1 MPKGNLQRYLFPHC
15 FQKIGIIL
23 ALAGIAAVYV
33 RFGMGYK
40 PDFLN
45 IQVFTFYS
53 SIFESKYFS
62 IVGNNIGE
70 EIGMLLLLSGLF
82 FLSMSKE
89 KKEVEENWELRLTSF
104 LFAFYINSIMLFV
117 GILFFFGWGFLAIMG
132 LNLFSFL
139 IFYNLKFRYLIFKK
153 KKLNDWTA

>member
-1 MPKGNLQRYLFPHC
+1 MTEGYLQRYLLPNR
-15 FQKIGIIL
+15 FQKIGL
-23 ALAGIAAVYV
+23 FFTLAGIIAVYA
-33 RFGMGYK
+33 RFGLGYK

-45 IQVFTFYS
+45 IQVLTIYS

-82 FLSMSKE
+82 FLAFSKE
-89 KKEVEENWELRLTSF
+89 KKENEINWDLRLKSF
-104 LFAFYINSIMLFV
+104 IFATYMNCIMLLI
-117 GILFFFGWGFLAIMG
+117 GILFFFGWGFMAVMG

-139 IFYNLKFRYLIFKK
+139 IFYNLKFRYLIFIKK
-153 KKLNDWTA
+153 KVND